1 MHKIIMLI
9 LAFFLTVSTCQ
20 KKIDNTVEEKTMVE
34 WADTLNQHQLD
45 SLFVADTL
53 SFNIEEDWI
62 ESKVLAEDNSA
73 FLYKY
78 VYIKSLTDSTGTIYT
93 LCTYQDTL
101 YIINKRI
108 VK

>member
-1 MHKIIMLI
+1 MLL

-20 KKIDNTVEEKTMVE
+20 KKIDTVVEHTMMATE
-34 WADTLNQHQLD
+34 DTLTRSQLD
-45 SLFVADTL
+45 SVFVADTL

-62 ESKVLAEDNSA
+62 QSQVLSEDKKE

-93 LCTYQDTL
+93 LASYQDTL
-101 YIINKRI
+101 FILNKRI
-108 VK
+108 VE